1 MGYIRYIAKKITE
14 TAGSIKLVAS
24 NGNIEFNSAKEI
36 ILQSGKKV
44 RYEHYESV
52 TSDDTADFDIAF
64 SLNKNDTTVVPM
76 GILNFNNEYENPY
89 FAFDYKLSL
98 NDIDALEFQIKDA
111 EANVI
116 YQLTNL
122 APVIVTASKV
132 PHIKN
137 EIQNLLP
144 AYPAKTLNFSTIIE
158 QFSLT
163 PADYTKVGSYVL
175 YWDGFDNDDIYDSTR
190 FDNKKLTAK
199 ITAIKDGKSKSL
211 EVEFSTKYE
220 RVDWVDVKID
230 RKQNRIDTTLRVNLK
245 EGGAEG
251 LECWKNTRDF
261 NPLHP
266 KSQICDWDKIPAT
279 EIKSDQPIIKTRT
292 KTFADLEKLALEGIN
307 YHWGRNINHF
317 IAKDIKINGKS
328 FAFFMNAVN
337 STENAMDDVDLVY
350 NTNGDWMRSG
360 NPGTIEN
367 PISFVGNIVS
377 REAICY
383 NVGYIYENFYKG
395 EWGYQSDNSENEEFK
410 FTSAHEIGHTIL
422 KAYGGTNY
430 SFGHKNSVNT
440 ITQKIKDNVPEY
452 SKVGEIDIMP
462 YYPSP
467 PPPSLYNRYVAAQ
480 KDILGLLWLTKFKI
494 NQL

>member
-52 TSDDTADFDIAF
+52 ASDDTADFDIAF

-122 APVIVTASKV
+122 AQVIVTASKV

-137 EIQNLLP
+137 EIQSLLP
-144 AYPAKTLNFSTIIE
+144 AYPVKTLDFSTITE

-199 ITAIKDGKSKSL
+199 ITATKAGKQKSL
-211 EVEFSTKYE
+211 EVEFSTKYDE
-220 RVDWVDVKID
+220 VDWVDVKID

-245 EGGAEG
+245 DGGAEG

-292 KTFADLEKLALEGIN
+292 KTFTDLEKLALEGIN
-307 YHWGRNINHF
+307 YHWSRHEKNLLMIGNKKYDFFICSINT
-317 IAKDIKINGKS
+317 DCNS
-328 FAFFMNAVN
+328 SNEMN
-337 STENAMDDVDLVY
+337 LIF
-350 NTNGDWMRSG
+350 NTNSKWGRSG
-360 NPGTIEN
+360 NMGIFAK
-367 PISFVGNIVS
+367 IYYNI
-377 REAICY
+377 
-383 NVGYIYENFYKG
+383 GYCNFLDLNQYSQVN
-395 EWGYQSDNSENEEFK
+395 EWEYLDLHKDKIDKDFMY
-410 FTSAHEIGHTIL
+410 TAAHELGHAIL
-422 KAYGGTNY
+422 KAYGNTWY
-430 SFGHKNSVNT
+430 SFVHDNSSMIWQTPNGKKSY
-440 ITQKIKDNVPEY
+440 QKEKL
-452 SKVGEIDIMP
+452 SGEINLMHYFKDDPDQSGYDYEIIKA
-462 YYPSP
+462 S
-467 PPPSLYNRYVAAQ
+467 Q
-480 KDILGLLWLTKFKI
+480 KDVLGLIWLTKIKI
-494 NQL
+494 NNT